1 MNGMVHTLGARRTVR
16 FSLANWLLLLTLPCL
31 AAPSLAAAGDAAR
44 GQQPRTV
51 RRVLHRAP
59 PNWNNDWSKGAVF
72 YEVFVRSFADSNGDG
87 NGDLKGLIGK
97 LDYLNTG
104 DANTT
109 SDLKVDAIWL
119 MPVFKSPSYHGYDT
133 TDYETINP
141 EYGTNDDFATLCQE
155 AHRRGI
161 RVIVDLVV
169 NHTGS
174 DHPWFVDAASSPAS
188 PRRSWYV
195 WSPADLGWR
204 QPWNLYTGSDTWH
217 QNAKDGQWFYG
228 VFWAGMPDLNFRN
241 PEVLAEIK
249 RLAALWLGRG
259 ADGFRLDAAR
269 HLVENGA
276 GLLQVDQP
284 ETHAVWR
291 EFSAAVRTAKPEA
304 TLVGEVWTDTPI
316 IATYYGN
323 TSAVPGGDELPM
335 TFDFP
340 FAAAVVQGVNSQD
353 GTVIGSKLAEVQSTY
368 PPGATDAPF
377 LTNHDQ
383 IRVATQLGGDA
394 SRMRNAAAILL
405 TLPGAPFL
413 YYGEEVGLAN
423 GSSDS
428 DDRLKRTPMPWD
440 ASAGG
445 GFTNGAPWFPFA
457 PGRATANVASQTGD
471 PSSLLSRYRALIR
484 ARHSSAALQ
493 KGDLRILASG
503 SGAHVLAFLRTTTG
517 EQVLVAHNLGDSIQT
532 AGPFTTTATS
542 FETVFADVG
551 TTFSV
556 AGGSCSVTMLPRTS
570 GIWRLK

>member
-1 MNGMVHTLGARRTVR
+1 MSPMVHAHESRRPFRLASTKLLFALALVGATAGA
-16 FSLANWLLLLTLPCL
+16 FLAESGTDGN
-31 AAPSLAAAGDAAR
+31 
-44 GQQPRTV
+44 QQPRPL
-51 RRVLHRAP
+51 RRVLQRAA

-72 YEVFVRSFADSNGDG
+72 YEVFVRSFEDSNGDG
-87 NGDLKGLIGK
+87 VGDLKGLIGK

-104 DANTT
+104 DAATT

-141 EYGTNDDFATLCQE
+141 DYGTNDDFATLCRE

-161 RVIVDLVV
+161 RVIIDLVV
-169 NHTGS
+169 NHTSS
-174 DHPWFVDAASSPAS
+174 DHPWFVEASSSQTS
-188 PRRSWYV
+188 PRRDWYV

-204 QPWNLYTGSDTWH
+204 QPWNIYGGADTWH
-217 QNAKDGQWFYG
+217 QNLKDGQWYYG

-241 PEVLAEIK
+241 PQVRAEIK
-249 RLAALWLGRG
+249 RLAALWLTRG

-284 ETHAVWR
+284 ETHAFWR
-291 EFSAAVRTAKPEA
+291 EFSAAVRTVKAEA
-304 TLVGEVWTDTPI
+304 TLVGEAWTDTPI

-340 FAAAVVQGVNSQD
+340 LASAIVQGVNSQD
-353 GTVIGSKLAEVQSTY
+353 ATVIGNKLTEVQNTY
-368 PPGATDAPF
+368 PQGATDAPF

-383 IRVATQLGGDA
+383 IRIATQVAGDE
-394 SRMRNAAAILL
+394 SRMRSAAAILL
-405 TLPGAPFL
+405 TLPGSPFL

-440 ASAGG
+440 ATQGG
-445 GFTNGAPWFPFA
+445 GFTTGAPWFPFS
-457 PGRATANVASQTGD
+457 PGRETANVASETND
-471 PSSLLSRYRALIR
+471 PASLLSRYRLLIR
-484 ARHSSAALQ
+484 ARRASAAL
-493 KGDLRILASG
+493 ST
-503 SGAHVLAFLRTTTG
+503 GAFQLLSTGNAQVLAFLRTTAD
-517 EQVLVAHNLGDSIQT
+517 ERVLVVHNLSGTYQN
-532 AGPFTTTATS
+532 AGPLAASATASEPLFTDTGATLALLS
-542 FETVFADVG
+542 A
-551 TTFSV
+551 
-556 AGGSCSVTMLPRTS
+556 SCRAQLPPRGS
-570 GIWRLK
+570 GIWRLH